1 MIEKII
7 NHAKN
12 EGFEAAVLE
21 TSKLEFDFSFRKYCE
36 QNLCGNFGKSE
47 YCPPLCP
54 SAEDLK
60 SLVLAHKNIIVLRSA
75 HNISDIADGE
85 KIKVAQCSHN
95 AATLRLIE
103 KFPYKISALALASG
117 EGIEAPTG
125 VTAACLSAYCI
136 NVSQMAQSCN
146 MPYAYKDGILP
157 LFGFIILE

>member
-60 SLVLAHKNIIVLRSA
+60 NIVLAHKNIIVLKSE
-75 HNISDIADGE
+75 HSISDITDSG
-85 KIKVAQCSHN
+85 KIKVAQSSHN

-103 KFPYKISALALASG
+103 KLPHKISALALASG
-117 EGIEAPTG
+117 EGIEVPNG

-146 MPYAYKDGILP
+146 MSYDYKNSTLS
-157 LFGFIILE
+157 LFGFITLD